1 MTKKFMSWMVV
12 IGALIC
18 VLLGVFIFFT
28 SMSVKKSLTAYL
40 NAYLDQ
46 HPHIKSMGIV
56 GAPFECEGFFKIA
69 CVSKELSFLDSQNSP
84 IMDFKNLSI
93 KLNSLDKSSLILSV
107 HSQIKSP
114 ILEQSIQQKIHQI
127 PLKDLNALLEKI
139 KPTRLN
145 CSLKFNAL
153 DEKTLNDNLK
163 CDLTNAENILAYTF
177 FQEGLMEAQENLSLK
192 NIFKTLS
199 SKDAK
204 AIEKLQ
210 DKLRFLAPKLGVS
223 IQARH
228 LKNLLESFYHQN
240 KESLG
245 FFSPYFSLRSQ
256 TPSVS
261 YESALASL
269 ENYFMA
275 LFQSRFK
282 DDAKLQQNFK
292 GLLQAFVSMAKD
304 KRSQIALNAQAKDNA
319 KLTFNALL
327 ESLSVNFFQSYKISH
342 E

>member
-1 MTKKFMSWMVV
+1 
-12 IGALIC
+12 
-18 VLLGVFIFFT
+18 
-28 SMSVKKSLTAYL
+28 
-40 NAYLDQ
+40 
-46 HPHIKSMGIV
+46 
-56 GAPFECEGFFKIA
+56 
-69 CVSKELSFLDSQNSP
+69 
-84 IMDFKNLSI
+84 
-93 KLNSLDKSSLILSV
+93 
-107 HSQIKSP
+107 
-114 ILEQSIQQKIHQI
+114 
-127 PLKDLNALLEKI
+127 
-139 KPTRLN
+139 
-145 CSLKFNAL
+145 
-153 DEKTLNDNLK
+153 
-163 CDLTNAENILAYTF
+163 
-177 FQEGLMEAQENLSLK
+177 MEVQENLSLK

-204 AIEKLQ
+204 AIEELQ
-210 DKLRFLAPKLGVS
+210 DKLRFSAPKLGVS

-228 LKNLLESFYHQN
+228 LKNLLEAFYHQN

-245 FFSPYFSLRSQ
+245 FFSPYFSLRSP

-282 DDAKLQQNFK
+282 DNTELQQDFK

-327 ESLSVNFFQSYKISH
+327 ESLSVNFFQSYQISH

>member
-1 MTKKFMSWMVV
+1 
-12 IGALIC
+12 
-18 VLLGVFIFFT
+18 
-28 SMSVKKSLTAYL
+28 MSVKKSLTAYL

-46 HPHIKSMGIV
+46 RPHIKGMGIA

-69 CVSKELSFLDSQNSP
+69 CVSKELRFLDPQNSP
-84 IMDFKNLSI
+84 IMDFKDLNI
-93 KLNSLDKSSLILSV
+93 KLNSLDKSSLTLSV
-107 HSQIKSP
+107 HSQIQSP
-114 ILEQSIQQKIHQI
+114 ILEQDIQQKISQI
-127 PLKDLNALLEKI
+127 PLKNLNALLEKF

-145 CSLKFNAL
+145 CSLQFNAI

-177 FQEGLMEAQENLSLK
+177 FQEGLMEVQENLSLK
-192 NIFKTLS
+192 TIFKTLS

-204 AIEKLQ
+204 AIEELQ
-210 DKLRFLAPKLGVS
+210 DKLRFLAPKLSVS

-228 LKNLLESFYHQN
+228 FKNVLESFYQQN

-275 LFQSRFK
+275 LFQSHFK
-282 DDAKLQQNFK
+282 DDTALQQNFK

-304 KRSQIALNAQAKDNA
+304 KRSQITLNAQTKDNT

>member
-1 MTKKFMSWMVV
+1 MVV

-28 SMSVKKSLTAYL
+28 SMSVKKSLSAYL

-46 HPHIKSMGIV
+46 RPHIKGMGIV

-69 CVSKELSFLDSQNSP
+69 CTSKEISFLNSQNSL
-84 IMDFKNLSI
+84 IMDFNNLSI
-93 KLNSLDKSSLILSV
+93 KLHSLDKSSLILSV

-114 ILEQSIQQKIHQI
+114 ILEQDIQQKTHQI

-153 DEKTLNDNLK
+153 DEKTLNDHLK

-204 AIEKLQ
+204 AIKELQ
-210 DKLRFLAPKLGVS
+210 DKLRFSVPKLGVS
-223 IQARH
+223 IQAHH
-228 LKNLLESFYHQN
+228 LKNVLEAFYQN

-275 LFQSRFK
+275 LFQSHFK
-282 DDAKLQQNFK
+282 DDTVLQQNFK

-304 KRSQIALNAQAKDNA
+304 KRSQITLNAQAKDNT

-327 ESLSVNFFQSYKISH
+327 DSLSVNFFQSYQISH

>member
-1 MTKKFMSWMVV
+1 MSWMVV

-46 HPHIKSMGIV
+46 RPHIKGMGIV

-84 IMDFKNLSI
+84 IMDFKNLNI
-93 KLNSLDKSSLILSV
+93 KLHSLDKSSLVLSIS
-107 HSQIKSP
+107 SQIKSP
-114 ILEQSIQQKIHQI
+114 ILEQDIQQKISQI
-127 PLKDLNALLEKI
+127 PLKDLNTLLEKM

-145 CSLKFNAL
+145 CSLAFNAL

-177 FQEGLMEAQENLSLK
+177 FQEGLMEVQENLSLK

-204 AIEKLQ
+204 ATEELQ
-210 DKLRFLAPKLGVS
+210 DKLRFLAPKLSVS

-228 LKNLLESFYHQN
+228 LKNVLEAFYHQH

-256 TPSVS
+256 TPRVS

-275 LFQSRFK
+275 LFQSHFK
-282 DDAKLQQNFK
+282 DDTALQQNFK

-304 KRSQIALNAQAKDNA
+304 KRSQITLNAQAKDNT

-327 ESLSVNFFQSYKISH
+327 DSLSVNFFQSYKISH

>member
-12 IGALIC
+12 VGALIC

-40 NAYLDQ
+40 NAYLNQ
-46 HPHIKSMGIV
+46 RPHIKGMGIA
-56 GAPFECEGFFKIA
+56 GTPFKCEGFFKIA
-69 CVSKELSFLDSQNSP
+69 CVSKELRFLDSQNSP
-84 IMDFKNLSI
+84 IVDFKDLSI

-114 ILEQSIQQKIHQI
+114 ILEQSIQQKIQQI

-153 DEKTLNDNLK
+153 DEKTLNNHLK
-163 CDLTNAENILAYTF
+163 CDLTNAENVLAYTF
-177 FQEGLMEAQENLSLK
+177 FQEGLMEAENLSLK

-204 AIEKLQ
+204 AIEELQ

-223 IQARH
+223 IQAHH
-228 LKNLLESFYHQN
+228 LKNLLEAFYHQN

-282 DDAKLQQNFK
+282 DDTALQQNFK

-304 KRSQIALNAQAKDNA
+304 KRSQIALNAQAKDNT
-319 KLTFNALL
+319 KLTFDALL
-327 ESLSVNFFQSYKISH
+327 ESLSVNFFQSYTISH

>member
-1 MTKKFMSWMVV
+1 
-12 IGALIC
+12 
-18 VLLGVFIFFT
+18 
-28 SMSVKKSLTAYL
+28 MSVKKSLTAYL
-40 NAYLDQ
+40 NAYLEQ
-46 HPHIKSMGIV
+46 RPNIKGMGIAS
-56 GAPFECEGFFKIA
+56 APFKCEGFFKIA
-69 CVSKELSFLDSQNSP
+69 CVSKELRFLDPQNSP
-84 IMDFKNLSI
+84 IMDFKDLNI
-93 KLNSLDKSSLILSV
+93 KLHSLDKSSLTLSV
-107 HSQIKSP
+107 HSQIQSP
-114 ILEQSIQQKIHQI
+114 ILEQDIQQKISQI
-127 PLKDLNALLEKI
+127 PLKNLNALLEKF

-204 AIEKLQ
+204 AIEELQ
-210 DKLRFLAPKLGVS
+210 DKLRFLAPKLSVS

-228 LKNLLESFYHQN
+228 LKNVLESFYHQN

-245 FFSPYFSLRSQ
+245 FFSPYFSLCSQ

-275 LFQSRFK
+275 LFQSHFK
-282 DDAKLQQNFK
+282 DDTALQQNFK

-304 KRSQIALNAQAKDNA
+304 KRSQIALNAQAKDNT
-319 KLTFNALL
+319 KLTLNALL
-327 ESLSVNFFQSYKISH
+327 DSLSVNFFQSYKISH

>member
-46 HPHIKSMGIV
+46 RPHIKGMGIA

-69 CVSKELSFLDSQNSP
+69 CVSKELRFLDPQSSP
-84 IMDFKNLSI
+84 IMDFKDLNI
-93 KLNSLDKSSLILSV
+93 KLHSLDKSSLILSV
-107 HSQIKSP
+107 HSQIQSP
-114 ILEQSIQQKIHQI
+114 ILEQDIQQKIHQI
-127 PLKDLNALLEKI
+127 PLKNLNALLEKF

-204 AIEKLQ
+204 AIEELQ
-210 DKLRFLAPKLGVS
+210 DKLRFLAPKLSVS

-228 LKNLLESFYHQN
+228 FKNVLESFYQQN

-275 LFQSRFK
+275 LFQSHFK
-282 DDAKLQQNFK
+282 DDTALQQNFK

-304 KRSQIALNAQAKDNA
+304 KRSQIALNAQAKDNT

-327 ESLSVNFFQSYKISH
+327 DSLSVNFFQSYKISH

>member
-1 MTKKFMSWMVV
+1 MTKKFMSWMMV

-46 HPHIKSMGIV
+46 RPHIKGMGII

-69 CVSKELSFLDSQNSP
+69 CVSKELRFLDPQNSP
-84 IMDFKNLSI
+84 IMDFKDLNI
-93 KLNSLDKSSLILSV
+93 KLHSLDKSSLTLSV
-107 HSQIKSP
+107 HSQIQSP
-114 ILEQSIQQKIHQI
+114 ILEQSIQQKISQI
-127 PLKDLNALLEKI
+127 PLKNLNALLEKF

-177 FQEGLMEAQENLSLK
+177 FQEGLMETQENLSLK

-204 AIEKLQ
+204 AIEELQ
-210 DKLRFLAPKLGVS
+210 DKLRFLAPKLSVS
-223 IQARH
+223 IQVRH
-228 LKNLLESFYHQN
+228 FKNVLESFYHQN

-275 LFQSRFK
+275 LFQSHFK
-282 DDAKLQQNFK
+282 DDTALQQNFK

-304 KRSQIALNAQAKDNA
+304 KRSQITLNAQAKDNT

-327 ESLSVNFFQSYKISH
+327 DSLSVNFFQSYKISH

>member
-1 MTKKFMSWMVV
+1 MVV

-46 HPHIKSMGIV
+46 RPHIKGMGIAS
-56 GAPFECEGFFKIA
+56 APFKCEGFFKIA
-69 CVSKELSFLDSQNSP
+69 CVSKELRFLDPQNSP
-84 IMDFKNLSI
+84 IMDFKDLNI
-93 KLNSLDKSSLILSV
+93 KLHSLDKSSLTLSV
-107 HSQIKSP
+107 HSQIQSP
-114 ILEQSIQQKIHQI
+114 ILEQSIQQKISQI
-127 PLKDLNALLEKI
+127 PLKNLNALLEKF

-145 CSLKFNAL
+145 CSLQFNAL

-204 AIEKLQ
+204 AIEELQ
-210 DKLRFLAPKLGVS
+210 DKLRFLAPKLSVS

-228 LKNLLESFYHQN
+228 FKNVLESFYQQN

-245 FFSPYFSLRSQ
+245 FFSPYFSLHSQ

-275 LFQSRFK
+275 LFQSHFK
-282 DDAKLQQNFK
+282 DDTALQQNFK
-292 GLLQAFVSMAKD
+292 GLLQALVSMAKD
-304 KRSQIALNAQAKDNA
+304 KRSQIALNAQAKDNT

>member
-1 MTKKFMSWMVV
+1 
-12 IGALIC
+12 
-18 VLLGVFIFFT
+18 
-28 SMSVKKSLTAYL
+28 MSVKKSLTAYL

-46 HPHIKSMGIV
+46 RPHIKGMGIA
-56 GAPFECEGFFKIA
+56 GAPFECKGFFKIA
-69 CVSKELSFLDSQNSP
+69 CVSKELRFLDSQNSP
-84 IMDFKNLSI
+84 IMDFKDLNI
-93 KLNSLDKSSLILSV
+93 KLNSLDKSSLTLSV
-107 HSQIKSP
+107 HSQIQSP
-114 ILEQSIQQKIHQI
+114 ILEQDIQQKISQI
-127 PLKDLNALLEKI
+127 PLKNLNALLEKF

-145 CSLKFNAL
+145 CSLQFNAI

-177 FQEGLMEAQENLSLK
+177 FQEGLMEVQENLSLK
-192 NIFKTLS
+192 TIFKTLS

-204 AIEKLQ
+204 AIEELQ
-210 DKLRFLAPKLGVS
+210 DKLRFLAPKLSVS

-228 LKNLLESFYHQN
+228 FKNVLESFYQQN

-275 LFQSRFK
+275 LFQSHFK
-282 DDAKLQQNFK
+282 DNTELQQNFK

-304 KRSQIALNAQAKDNA
+304 KRSQIALNAQAKDNT

-327 ESLSVNFFQSYKISH
+327 DSLSVNFFQSYKISH

>member
-1 MTKKFMSWMVV
+1 
-12 IGALIC
+12 
-18 VLLGVFIFFT
+18 
-28 SMSVKKSLTAYL
+28 MSVKKSLTAYL

-46 HPHIKSMGIV
+46 RPHIKGMGI
-56 GAPFECEGFFKIA
+56 ASTPFECEGFFKIA
-69 CVSKELSFLDSQNSP
+69 CVSKELRFLDSQNSP
-84 IMDFKNLSI
+84 IMDFKDLNI
-93 KLNSLDKSSLILSV
+93 KLHSLDKSSLTLSV
-107 HSQIKSP
+107 HSQIQSP
-114 ILEQSIQQKIHQI
+114 ILEQDIQQKISQI
-127 PLKDLNALLEKI
+127 PLKNLNALLEKF
-139 KPTRLN
+139 KPVRLN

-177 FQEGLMEAQENLSLK
+177 FQEGLMEVQENLSLK

-204 AIEKLQ
+204 AIEELQ
-210 DKLRFLAPKLGVS
+210 DKLRFLAPKLSVS

-228 LKNLLESFYHQN
+228 FKNVLESFYQQN

-275 LFQSRFK
+275 LFQSHFK
-282 DDAKLQQNFK
+282 DDTALQQNFK

-304 KRSQIALNAQAKDNA
+304 KRSQITLNAQAKDNT

-327 ESLSVNFFQSYKISH
+327 DSLSVNFFQSYKISH

>member
-1 MTKKFMSWMVV
+1 
-12 IGALIC
+12 
-18 VLLGVFIFFT
+18 
-28 SMSVKKSLTAYL
+28 MSVKKSLTAYL

-46 HPHIKSMGIV
+46 RPHIKGMGIA

-69 CVSKELSFLDSQNSP
+69 CISKELRFLDSQNSP

-93 KLNSLDKSSLILSV
+93 KLHSLDKSSLTLSV
-107 HSQIKSP
+107 HSQIQSP
-114 ILEQSIQQKIHQI
+114 ILEQDIQQKISQI
-127 PLKDLNALLEKI
+127 PLKDLNTLLEKM

-145 CSLKFNAL
+145 CSLQFNAI

-192 NIFKTLS
+192 TIFKTLS

-204 AIEKLQ
+204 AIEELQ
-210 DKLRFLAPKLGVS
+210 DKLRFLAPKLSVS
-223 IQARH
+223 IQVRH
-228 LKNLLESFYHQN
+228 FKNVLESFYQQN

-275 LFQSRFK
+275 LFQSHFK
-282 DDAKLQQNFK
+282 DDTALQQNFK

-304 KRSQIALNAQAKDNA
+304 KRSQIVLNAQAKDNA

-327 ESLSVNFFQSYKISH
+327 DSLSVNFFQSYKISH

>member
-1 MTKKFMSWMVV
+1 
-12 IGALIC
+12 
-18 VLLGVFIFFT
+18 
-28 SMSVKKSLTAYL
+28 MSVKKSLTAYL

-46 HPHIKSMGIV
+46 RPHIKGMGIA

-69 CVSKELSFLDSQNSP
+69 CVSKELRFLDPQNSP
-84 IMDFKNLSI
+84 IMDFKDLNI
-93 KLNSLDKSSLILSV
+93 KLHSLDKSSLTLSV
-107 HSQIKSP
+107 HSQIQSP
-114 ILEQSIQQKIHQI
+114 ILEQDIQQKIHQI
-127 PLKDLNALLEKI
+127 PLKNLNALLEKF
-139 KPTRLN
+139 KPARLN
-145 CSLKFNAL
+145 CSLKFNAI

-204 AIEKLQ
+204 AIEELQ
-210 DKLRFLAPKLGVS
+210 DKLRFLAPKLSVS
-223 IQARH
+223 IQVRH
-228 LKNLLESFYHQN
+228 FKNVLESFYQQN

-275 LFQSRFK
+275 LFQSHFK
-282 DDAKLQQNFK
+282 DDTALQQNFK

-304 KRSQIALNAQAKDNA
+304 KRSQITLNAQIKDNA

>member
-1 MTKKFMSWMVV
+1 MVV

-46 HPHIKSMGIV
+46 RPHIKGMGIA
-56 GAPFECEGFFKIA
+56 GTPFECEGFFKIA
-69 CVSKELSFLDSQNSP
+69 CVSKELSFLDPQNSP

-93 KLNSLDKSSLILSV
+93 KLHSLDKSSLTLSV

-114 ILEQSIQQKIHQI
+114 ILEQDIQQKISQI
-127 PLKDLNALLEKI
+127 PLKDLNILLEKM

-177 FQEGLMEAQENLSLK
+177 FQEGLMEAQEENLSLK

-204 AIEKLQ
+204 AIEELQ
-210 DKLRFLAPKLGVS
+210 DKLRFLAPKLSVS

-228 LKNLLESFYHQN
+228 LKNVLESFYHQN

-275 LFQSRFK
+275 LFQSHFK
-282 DDAKLQQNFK
+282 DDTALQQNFK

-304 KRSQIALNAQAKDNA
+304 KRSQIALNAQAKDNT

>member
-1 MTKKFMSWMVV
+1 
-12 IGALIC
+12 
-18 VLLGVFIFFT
+18 
-28 SMSVKKSLTAYL
+28 MSVKKSLTAYL
-40 NAYLDQ
+40 NAYLEQ
-46 HPHIKSMGIV
+46 RPNIEGMGIIGV
-56 GAPFECEGFFKIA
+56 PFKCEGFFKIA
-69 CVSKELSFLDSQNSP
+69 CVSKELRFLDPQNSP
-84 IMDFKNLSI
+84 IMDFKNLNI
-93 KLNSLDKSSLILSV
+93 KLHSLDKSSLTLSI
-107 HSQIKSP
+107 HSQIQSP
-114 ILEQSIQQKIHQI
+114 ILEQSIQQKISQI
-127 PLKDLNALLEKI
+127 PLKNLNALLEKF

-145 CSLKFNAL
+145 CSLIFNAL

-204 AIEKLQ
+204 AIEELQ
-210 DKLRFLAPKLGVS
+210 DKLRFLAPKLSVS

-228 LKNLLESFYHQN
+228 FKNVLESFYQQN

-275 LFQSRFK
+275 LFQSHFK
-282 DDAKLQQNFK
+282 DDTALQQNFK
-292 GLLQAFVSMAKD
+292 GLLQALVSMAKD
-304 KRSQIALNAQAKDNA
+304 KRSQIALNAQAKDNT

-327 ESLSVNFFQSYKISH
+327 DSLSVNFFQSYKISH

>member
-1 MTKKFMSWMVV
+1 
-12 IGALIC
+12 
-18 VLLGVFIFFT
+18 
-28 SMSVKKSLTAYL
+28 MSVKKSLTAYL

-46 HPHIKSMGIV
+46 RPHIKGMGIAS
-56 GAPFECEGFFKIA
+56 APFKCEGFFKIA
-69 CVSKELSFLDSQNSP
+69 CVSKELRFLDSQNSP
-84 IMDFKNLSI
+84 IMDFKDLNI
-93 KLNSLDKSSLILSV
+93 KLHSLDKSSLTLSV
-107 HSQIKSP
+107 HSQIQSP
-114 ILEQSIQQKIHQI
+114 ILEQDIQQKIHQI
-127 PLKDLNALLEKI
+127 PLKNLNALLEKF

-153 DEKTLNDNLK
+153 DEKILNDNLK

-177 FQEGLMEAQENLSLK
+177 FQEGLMETQENLSLK

-204 AIEKLQ
+204 AIEELQ
-210 DKLRFLAPKLGVS
+210 DKLRFLAPKLSVS
-223 IQARH
+223 IQAH
-228 LKNLLESFYHQN
+228 HFKNILESFYQQN

-275 LFQSRFK
+275 LFQSHFK
-282 DDAKLQQNFK
+282 DDTALQQNFK
-292 GLLQAFVSMAKD
+292 GLLQAFVSMAKN
-304 KRSQIALNAQAKDNA
+304 KRSQITLNAQAKDNT

>member
-46 HPHIKSMGIV
+46 RPQIKGMGIA

-69 CVSKELSFLDSQNSP
+69 CVSKELRFLDPQNSP
-84 IMDFKNLSI
+84 IMDFKDLNI
-93 KLNSLDKSSLILSV
+93 KLHSLDKSSLTLSV
-107 HSQIKSP
+107 HSQIQSP
-114 ILEQSIQQKIHQI
+114 ILEQDIQQKIHQI
-127 PLKDLNALLEKI
+127 PLKNLNALLEKF

-145 CSLKFNAL
+145 CSLTFNAL

-192 NIFKTLS
+192 TIFKTLS

-204 AIEKLQ
+204 AIEELQ
-210 DKLRFLAPKLGVS
+210 DKLRFLAPKLSVS

-228 LKNLLESFYHQN
+228 FKNVLESFYQQN

-275 LFQSRFK
+275 LFQSHFK
-282 DDAKLQQNFK
+282 DDTALQQDFK

-304 KRSQIALNAQAKDNA
+304 KRSQITLNAQAKDNT
-319 KLTFNALL
+319 KLTLNALL

>member
-1 MTKKFMSWMVV
+1 
-12 IGALIC
+12 
-18 VLLGVFIFFT
+18 
-28 SMSVKKSLTAYL
+28 MSVKKSLTAYL

-46 HPHIKSMGIV
+46 RPNIKGMGIA
-56 GAPFECEGFFKIA
+56 GAPFKCEGFFKIA
-69 CVSKELSFLDSQNSP
+69 CVSKELRFLDPQNSP

-93 KLNSLDKSSLILSV
+93 KLHSLDKSSLTLSV
-107 HSQIKSP
+107 HSQIQSP
-114 ILEQSIQQKIHQI
+114 ILEQDIQQKINQI
-127 PLKDLNALLEKI
+127 PLKNLNALLEKF

-145 CSLKFNAL
+145 CSLQFNAL

-204 AIEKLQ
+204 AIEELQ
-210 DKLRFLAPKLGVS
+210 DKLRFLAPKLSVS

-228 LKNLLESFYHQN
+228 FKNVLESFYHQN

-275 LFQSRFK
+275 LFQSHFK
-282 DDAKLQQNFK
+282 DDTALQQNFK

-304 KRSQIALNAQAKDNA
+304 KRSQITLNAQAKDNA

-327 ESLSVNFFQSYKISH
+327 DSLSVNFFQSYKISH

>member
-1 MTKKFMSWMVV
+1 MVV

-46 HPHIKSMGIV
+46 RPHIKGMGIA

-69 CVSKELSFLDSQNSP
+69 CVSKELRFLDPQNSP
-84 IMDFKNLSI
+84 IMDFKDLNI
-93 KLNSLDKSSLILSV
+93 KLHSLDKSSLTLSV
-107 HSQIKSP
+107 HSQIQSP
-114 ILEQSIQQKIHQI
+114 ILEQDIQQKIHQI
-127 PLKDLNALLEKI
+127 PLKNLNALLEKF

-145 CSLKFNAL
+145 CSLQFNAL

-177 FQEGLMEAQENLSLK
+177 FQESLMEAQENLSLK

-204 AIEKLQ
+204 AIEELQ
-210 DKLRFLAPKLGVS
+210 DKLRFLVPKLSVS

-228 LKNLLESFYHQN
+228 FKNVLESFYHQN

-245 FFSPYFSLRSQ
+245 FFPLILVCDLK
-256 TPSVS
+256 P
-261 YESALASL
+261 LAFL
-269 ENYFMA
+269 MKA
-275 LFQSRFK
+275 R
-282 DDAKLQQNFK
+282 
-292 GLLQAFVSMAKD
+292 
-304 KRSQIALNAQAKDNA
+304 
-319 KLTFNALL
+319 
-327 ESLSVNFFQSYKISH
+327 
-342 E
+342 

>member
-1 MTKKFMSWMVV
+1 MSWMVV

-28 SMSVKKSLTAYL
+28 SMSVKKSLSAYL

-46 HPHIKSMGIV
+46 RPHIKI

-69 CVSKELSFLDSQNSP
+69 CASKEISFLNSQNSP

-93 KLNSLDKSSLILSV
+93 KLNSLDKSSLTLSV

-127 PLKDLNALLEKI
+127 PLKDLNALLEKM

-145 CSLKFNAL
+145 CSLKFNAI

-204 AIEKLQ
+204 AIEELQ
-210 DKLRFLAPKLGVS
+210 DKLRFSAPKLGVS

-228 LKNLLESFYHQN
+228 LKNVLESFYHQN

-269 ENYFMA
+269 EKYFMA
-275 LFQSRFK
+275 LFQSHFK
-282 DDAKLQQNFK
+282 DNTALQQNFK

-304 KRSQIALNAQAKDNA
+304 KRSQIALNAQTKNNA

>member
-1 MTKKFMSWMVV
+1 
-12 IGALIC
+12 
-18 VLLGVFIFFT
+18 
-28 SMSVKKSLTAYL
+28 MSVKKSLTAYL

-46 HPHIKSMGIV
+46 RPHIKGMGIAS
-56 GAPFECEGFFKIA
+56 APFKCEGFFKIA
-69 CVSKELSFLDSQNSP
+69 CVSKELRFLDPQNSP
-84 IMDFKNLSI
+84 IMDFKDLNI
-93 KLNSLDKSSLILSV
+93 KLHSLDKSSLTLSV
-107 HSQIKSP
+107 HSQIQSP
-114 ILEQSIQQKIHQI
+114 ILEQSIQQKISQI
-127 PLKDLNALLEKI
+127 PLKNLNALLEKF

-145 CSLKFNAL
+145 CSLQFNAL

-204 AIEKLQ
+204 AIEELQ
-210 DKLRFLAPKLGVS
+210 DKLRFLAPKLSVS

-228 LKNLLESFYHQN
+228 FKNVLESFYQQN

-245 FFSPYFSLRSQ
+245 FFSPYFSLHSQ

-275 LFQSRFK
+275 LFQSHFK
-282 DDAKLQQNFK
+282 DDTALQQNFK
-292 GLLQAFVSMAKD
+292 GLLQALVSMAKD
-304 KRSQIALNAQAKDNA
+304 KRSQIALNAQAKDNT

-327 ESLSVNFFQSYKISH
+327 DSLSVNFFQSYKISH

>member
-1 MTKKFMSWMVV
+1 MSWMVV

-46 HPHIKSMGIV
+46 RPHIKGMGI
-56 GAPFECEGFFKIA
+56 ASSPFECEGFFKIA
-69 CVSKELSFLDSQNSP
+69 CVSKELRFLDPQNSP
-84 IMDFKNLSI
+84 IMDFKDLNI
-93 KLNSLDKSSLILSV
+93 KLHSLDKSSLTLSV
-107 HSQIKSP
+107 HSQIQSP
-114 ILEQSIQQKIHQI
+114 ILEQSIQQKISQI
-127 PLKDLNALLEKI
+127 PLKNLNALLEKF
-139 KPTRLN
+139 KPTHLN
-145 CSLKFNAL
+145 CSLQFNAL

-204 AIEKLQ
+204 AIEELQ
-210 DKLRFLAPKLGVS
+210 DKLRFLAPKLSVS
-223 IQARH
+223 IQVRH
-228 LKNLLESFYHQN
+228 FKNVLESFYQQN

-275 LFQSRFK
+275 LFQSHFK
-282 DDAKLQQNFK
+282 DDTALQQNFK
-292 GLLQAFVSMAKD
+292 GLLQALVSMAKD

-327 ESLSVNFFQSYKISH
+327 DSLSVNFFQSYTISH

>member
-1 MTKKFMSWMVV
+1 MSWMVV

-28 SMSVKKSLTAYL
+28 SMSVKKSLSAYL

-46 HPHIKSMGIV
+46 RPHIKGVGIV

-69 CVSKELSFLDSQNSP
+69 CTSKELSFLDSQNSP

-93 KLNSLDKSSLILSV
+93 KLNSLDRRSLTLSV

-145 CSLKFNAL
+145 CSLEFNFL
-153 DEKTLNDNLK
+153 DEKTLNDHLK

-177 FQEGLMEAQENLSLK
+177 FQEGLMTTQDHSSLK
-192 NIFKTLS
+192 PVFKALT
-199 SKDAK
+199 SKDNK
-204 AIEKLQ
+204 AIEELQ

-228 LKNLLESFYHQN
+228 LKNLLEAFYHQN

-269 ENYFMA
+269 EKYFMA
-275 LFQSRFK
+275 LFQSYFK

-327 ESLSVNFFQSYKISH
+327 ESLSVNFFQSYEINH

>member
-40 NAYLDQ
+40 NAYLEQ
-46 HPHIKSMGIV
+46 RPHIKGMGIAS
-56 GAPFECEGFFKIA
+56 APFKCEGFFKIA
-69 CVSKELSFLDSQNSP
+69 CVSKELRFLDPQNSP
-84 IMDFKNLSI
+84 IMDFKDLNI
-93 KLNSLDKSSLILSV
+93 KLHSLDKSSLILSV
-107 HSQIKSP
+107 HSQIQSP
-114 ILEQSIQQKIHQI
+114 ILEQSIQQKISQI
-127 PLKDLNALLEKI
+127 PLKNLNALLEKF

-145 CSLKFNAL
+145 CSLQFNAL

-204 AIEKLQ
+204 AIEELQ
-210 DKLRFLAPKLGVS
+210 DKLRFLAPKLSVS

-228 LKNLLESFYHQN
+228 FKNVLESFYQQN

-275 LFQSRFK
+275 LFQSHFK
-282 DDAKLQQNFK
+282 DDTALQQNFK

-304 KRSQIALNAQAKDNA
+304 KRSQITLNAQAKDNT

-327 ESLSVNFFQSYKISH
+327 ESLSVNFFQSYTISH

>member
-1 MTKKFMSWMVV
+1 MSWMVV

-40 NAYLDQ
+40 NAYLNQ
-46 HPHIKSMGIV
+46 RPHIKGMGIA
-56 GAPFECEGFFKIA
+56 GSPFECEGFFKIA
-69 CVSKELSFLDSQNSP
+69 CVSKELRFLDSQNSP
-84 IMDFKNLSI
+84 IVDFKNLSI
-93 KLNSLDKSSLILSV
+93 KLHSLDKSSLTLSV
-107 HSQIKSP
+107 HSQIQSP
-114 ILEQSIQQKIHQI
+114 ILEQDIQQKISQI
-127 PLKDLNALLEKI
+127 PLKDLNALLEKM

-177 FQEGLMEAQENLSLK
+177 FQEGLMETQENLSLK

-204 AIEKLQ
+204 AIEELQ
-210 DKLRFLAPKLGVS
+210 DKLRFLAPKLSVS

-228 LKNLLESFYHQN
+228 FKNVLEAFYHQH

-275 LFQSRFK
+275 LFQSHFK
-282 DDAKLQQNFK
+282 DNTVLQQNFK

-304 KRSQIALNAQAKDNA
+304 KRSQITFNAQIKDNT

-327 ESLSVNFFQSYKISH
+327 DSLSVNFFQSYKISH

>member
-46 HPHIKSMGIV
+46 RPHIKGMGIV

-84 IMDFKNLSI
+84 IMDFKNLNI
-93 KLNSLDKSSLILSV
+93 KLHSLDKSSLVLSIS
-107 HSQIKSP
+107 SQIKSP
-114 ILEQSIQQKIHQI
+114 ILEQDIQQKISQI
-127 PLKDLNALLEKI
+127 PLKDLNTLLEKM

-145 CSLKFNAL
+145 CSLAFNAL

-177 FQEGLMEAQENLSLK
+177 FQEGLMEVQENLSLK

-204 AIEKLQ
+204 ATEELQ
-210 DKLRFLAPKLGVS
+210 DKLRFLAPKLSVS

-228 LKNLLESFYHQN
+228 LKNVLEAFYHQH

-256 TPSVS
+256 TPRVS

-275 LFQSRFK
+275 LFQSHFK
-282 DDAKLQQNFK
+282 DDTALQQNFK

-304 KRSQIALNAQAKDNA
+304 KRSQITLNAQAKDNT

-327 ESLSVNFFQSYKISH
+327 DSLSVNFFQSYKISH

>member
-1 MTKKFMSWMVV
+1 
-12 IGALIC
+12 
-18 VLLGVFIFFT
+18 
-28 SMSVKKSLTAYL
+28 MSVKKSLTTYL

-46 HPHIKSMGIV
+46 RPHIKGMGIA

-69 CVSKELSFLDSQNSP
+69 CVSKELRFLDPQNSP
-84 IMDFKNLSI
+84 IMDFKDLNI
-93 KLNSLDKSSLILSV
+93 KLHSLDKSSLTLSV
-107 HSQIKSP
+107 HSQIQSP
-114 ILEQSIQQKIHQI
+114 ILEQSIQQKISQI
-127 PLKDLNALLEKI
+127 PLKNLNSLLEKF

-145 CSLKFNAL
+145 CSLQFNAL

-204 AIEKLQ
+204 AIEELQ
-210 DKLRFLAPKLGVS
+210 DKLRFLAPKLSVS

-228 LKNLLESFYHQN
+228 FKNVLESFYQQN

-275 LFQSRFK
+275 LFQSHFK
-282 DDAKLQQNFK
+282 DDTALQQNFK

-304 KRSQIALNAQAKDNA
+304 KRSQIALNAQAKDNT

-327 ESLSVNFFQSYKISH
+327 DSLSVNFFQSYKISH

>member
-1 MTKKFMSWMVV
+1 MSWMVV
-12 IGALIC
+12 IGAFIC

-46 HPHIKSMGIV
+46 RPHIKGMGIV

-69 CVSKELSFLDSQNSP
+69 CTSKEISFLDSQNSP
-84 IMDFKNLSI
+84 IMDFKNLNI
-93 KLNSLDKSSLILSV
+93 KLHSLDKSSLTLSIS
-107 HSQIKSP
+107 SQIKSP
-114 ILEQSIQQKIHQI
+114 ILEQDIQQKISQI
-127 PLKDLNALLEKI
+127 PLKDLNTLLEKM
-139 KPTRLN
+139 KPTHLN
-145 CSLKFNAL
+145 CSLTFNAL
-153 DEKTLNDNLK
+153 DKKTLNDHLK

-177 FQEGLMEAQENLSLK
+177 FQEGLMEVQENLSLK

-204 AIEKLQ
+204 AIEELQ
-210 DKLRFLAPKLGVS
+210 DKLRFLAPKLSVS

-228 LKNLLESFYHQN
+228 LKNVLEAFYHQH
-240 KESLG
+240 KESLV

-275 LFQSRFK
+275 LFQSHFK
-282 DDAKLQQNFK
+282 DDTVLQQNFK

-304 KRSQIALNAQAKDNA
+304 KRSQITLNAQIKDNT

>member
-1 MTKKFMSWMVV
+1 
-12 IGALIC
+12 
-18 VLLGVFIFFT
+18 
-28 SMSVKKSLTAYL
+28 MSVKKSLTAYL

-46 HPHIKSMGIV
+46 RPHIKGMGI
-56 GAPFECEGFFKIA
+56 ASTPFKCEGFFKIA
-69 CVSKELSFLDSQNSP
+69 CVSKELRFLDPQNSP
-84 IMDFKNLSI
+84 IMDFKNLNI
-93 KLNSLDKSSLILSV
+93 KLHSLDKSSLTLSV
-107 HSQIKSP
+107 HSQIQSP
-114 ILEQSIQQKIHQI
+114 ILEQDIQQKISQI
-127 PLKDLNALLEKI
+127 PLKNLNALLEKF

-145 CSLKFNAL
+145 CSLKFNAI

-204 AIEKLQ
+204 AIEELQ
-210 DKLRFLAPKLGVS
+210 DKLRFLAPKLSVS

-228 LKNLLESFYHQN
+228 FKNVLESFYQQN

-256 TPSVS
+256 TPNVS
-261 YESALASL
+261 YESALTSL

-275 LFQSRFK
+275 LFQSHFK
-282 DDAKLQQNFK
+282 DDTALQQNFK

-304 KRSQIALNAQAKDNA
+304 KRSQITLNAQAKDNT

-327 ESLSVNFFQSYKISH
+327 DSLSVNFFQSYKISH

>member
-1 MTKKFMSWMVV
+1 MSWMVV

-40 NAYLDQ
+40 NAYLEQ
-46 HPHIKSMGIV
+46 RPNIEGMGIIGV
-56 GAPFECEGFFKIA
+56 PFKCEGFFKIA
-69 CVSKELSFLDSQNSP
+69 CVSKELRFLDPQNSP
-84 IMDFKNLSI
+84 IMDFKNLNI
-93 KLNSLDKSSLILSV
+93 KLHSLDKSSLTLSI
-107 HSQIKSP
+107 HSQIQSP
-114 ILEQSIQQKIHQI
+114 ILEQSIQQKISQI
-127 PLKDLNALLEKI
+127 PLKNLNALLEKF

-145 CSLKFNAL
+145 CSLIFNAL

-204 AIEKLQ
+204 AIEELQ
-210 DKLRFLAPKLGVS
+210 DKLRFLAPKLSVS

-228 LKNLLESFYHQN
+228 FKNVLESFYQQN

-275 LFQSRFK
+275 LFQSHFK
-282 DDAKLQQNFK
+282 DDTALQQNFK
-292 GLLQAFVSMAKD
+292 GLLQALVSMAKD
-304 KRSQIALNAQAKDNA
+304 KRSQIALNAQAKDNT

-327 ESLSVNFFQSYKISH
+327 DSLSVNFFQSYKISH

>member
-1 MTKKFMSWMVV
+1 MSWMVV

-18 VLLGVFIFFT
+18 VLLVVFIFFT
-28 SMSVKKSLTAYL
+28 SMSVKKSLTACL

-46 HPHIKSMGIV
+46 RPHIKGIGIA

-69 CVSKELSFLDSQNSP
+69 CVSKELRFLDPQNSP

-93 KLNSLDKSSLILSV
+93 KLHSLDKSSLTLSV
-107 HSQIKSP
+107 HSQIQSP
-114 ILEQSIQQKIHQI
+114 ILEQSIQQKISQI
-127 PLKDLNALLEKI
+127 PLKNLNALLEKM
-139 KPTRLN
+139 KPTHLN

-204 AIEKLQ
+204 AIEELQ
-210 DKLRFLAPKLGVS
+210 DKLRFLAPKLSVS

-228 LKNLLESFYHQN
+228 FKNVLESFYQQN

-261 YESALASL
+261 YESMLASL

-275 LFQSRFK
+275 LFQSHFK
-282 DDAKLQQNFK
+282 DDTVLQQNFK

-304 KRSQIALNAQAKDNA
+304 KRSQITLNAQAKDNA

>member
-1 MTKKFMSWMVV
+1 
-12 IGALIC
+12 
-18 VLLGVFIFFT
+18 
-28 SMSVKKSLTAYL
+28 MSVKKSLTAYL

-46 HPHIKSMGIV
+46 RPHIKGMGIA

-69 CVSKELSFLDSQNSP
+69 CVSKELRFLDPQNSP
-84 IMDFKNLSI
+84 IMDFKDLNI
-93 KLNSLDKSSLILSV
+93 KLHSLDKSSLTLSV
-107 HSQIKSP
+107 RSQIQSP
-114 ILEQSIQQKIHQI
+114 ILEQDIQQKIHQI
-127 PLKDLNALLEKI
+127 PLKNLNALLEKF

-145 CSLKFNAL
+145 CSLQFNAI

-177 FQEGLMEAQENLSLK
+177 FQEGLMEVQENLSLK

-204 AIEKLQ
+204 AIEELQ
-210 DKLRFLAPKLGVS
+210 DKLRFLVPKLSVS

-228 LKNLLESFYHQN
+228 FKNVLESFYQQN

-275 LFQSRFK
+275 LFQSHFK
-282 DDAKLQQNFK
+282 DDTALQQNFK

-304 KRSQIALNAQAKDNA
+304 KRSQIALNAQAKDNT

-327 ESLSVNFFQSYKISH
+327 DSLSVNFFQSYKISH

>member
-1 MTKKFMSWMVV
+1 
-12 IGALIC
+12 
-18 VLLGVFIFFT
+18 
-28 SMSVKKSLTAYL
+28 MSVKKSLTAYL

-46 HPHIKSMGIV
+46 RPHIKGMGIA
-56 GAPFECEGFFKIA
+56 GTPFECEGFFKIA
-69 CVSKELSFLDSQNSP
+69 CVSKELRFLDPQNSP
-84 IMDFKNLSI
+84 IMDFKDLNI
-93 KLNSLDKSSLILSV
+93 KLHSLDKSSLTLSV
-107 HSQIKSP
+107 HSQIQSP
-114 ILEQSIQQKIHQI
+114 ILEQDIQQKIHQI
-127 PLKDLNALLEKI
+127 PLKNLNALLEKF
-139 KPTRLN
+139 KPARLN
-145 CSLKFNAL
+145 CSLKFNAI

-192 NIFKTLS
+192 NIFKTLN

-204 AIEKLQ
+204 AIEELQ
-210 DKLRFLAPKLGVS
+210 DKLRFLAPKLSVS
-223 IQARH
+223 IQVRH
-228 LKNLLESFYHQN
+228 FKNVLESFYQQN

-275 LFQSRFK
+275 LFQSHFK
-282 DDAKLQQNFK
+282 DDTALQQNFK

-304 KRSQIALNAQAKDNA
+304 KRSQIALNAQAKDNT

-327 ESLSVNFFQSYKISH
+327 DSLSVNFFQSYKISH

>member
-1 MTKKFMSWMVV
+1 MSWMVV

-46 HPHIKSMGIV
+46 RPHIKGMGIAS
-56 GAPFECEGFFKIA
+56 APFKCEGFFKIA
-69 CVSKELSFLDSQNSP
+69 CVSKELRFLDPQNSP
-84 IMDFKNLSI
+84 IMDFKDLNI
-93 KLNSLDKSSLILSV
+93 KLNSLDKSSLTLSV
-107 HSQIKSP
+107 HSQIQSP
-114 ILEQSIQQKIHQI
+114 ILEQSIQQKINQI
-127 PLKDLNALLEKI
+127 PLKNLNALLEKF

-145 CSLKFNAL
+145 CSLQFNAL

-192 NIFKTLS
+192 NIFKTLN

-204 AIEKLQ
+204 AIEELQ
-210 DKLRFLAPKLGVS
+210 DKLRFLAPKLSVS

-228 LKNLLESFYHQN
+228 LKNVLESFYHQN

-275 LFQSRFK
+275 LFQSHFK
-282 DDAKLQQNFK
+282 DDTALQQNFK

-304 KRSQIALNAQAKDNA
+304 KQSQIVLNAQAKDNT
-319 KLTFNALL
+319 KLTLNALL
-327 ESLSVNFFQSYKISH
+327 DSLSVNFFQSYKISH

>member
-1 MTKKFMSWMVV
+1 MVV

-46 HPHIKSMGIV
+46 RPHIKGMGIAS
-56 GAPFECEGFFKIA
+56 APFKCEGFFKIA
-69 CVSKELSFLDSQNSP
+69 CVSKELRFLDPQNSP
-84 IMDFKNLSI
+84 IMDFKDLNI
-93 KLNSLDKSSLILSV
+93 KLHSLDKSSLTLSV
-107 HSQIKSP
+107 HSQIQSP
-114 ILEQSIQQKIHQI
+114 ILEQSIQQKISQI
-127 PLKDLNALLEKI
+127 PLKNLNALLEKF

-145 CSLKFNAL
+145 CSLQFNAL

-204 AIEKLQ
+204 AIEELQ
-210 DKLRFLAPKLGVS
+210 DKLRFLAPKLSVS

-228 LKNLLESFYHQN
+228 FKNVLESFYQQN

-245 FFSPYFSLRSQ
+245 FFSPYFSLHSQ

-275 LFQSRFK
+275 LFQSHFK
-282 DDAKLQQNFK
+282 DDTALQQNFK
-292 GLLQAFVSMAKD
+292 GLLQALVSMAKD
-304 KRSQIALNAQAKDNA
+304 KRSQIALNAQAKDNT

-327 ESLSVNFFQSYKISH
+327 DSLSVNFFQSYKISH

>member
-46 HPHIKSMGIV
+46 RPHIKGMGIV

-84 IMDFKNLSI
+84 IMDFKNLNI
-93 KLNSLDKSSLILSV
+93 KLHSLDKSSLVLSIS
-107 HSQIKSP
+107 SQIKSP
-114 ILEQSIQQKIHQI
+114 ILEQDIQQKISQI
-127 PLKDLNALLEKI
+127 PLKDLNTLLEKM

-177 FQEGLMEAQENLSLK
+177 FQEGLMETQENLSLK

-204 AIEKLQ
+204 AIEELQ
-210 DKLRFLAPKLGVS
+210 DKLRFLAPKLSVS

-228 LKNLLESFYHQN
+228 LKNVLESFYHQH

-275 LFQSRFK
+275 LFQSHFK
-282 DDAKLQQNFK
+282 DDTALQQNFK
-292 GLLQAFVSMAKD
+292 GLLQVFVYMAKD
-304 KRSQIALNAQAKDNA
+304 KRSQITFNAQIKDNA

-327 ESLSVNFFQSYKISH
+327 DSLSVNFFQSYKISH

>member
-40 NAYLDQ
+40 NAYLNQ
-46 HPHIKSMGIV
+46 RPHIKGMGIV
-56 GAPFECEGFFKIA
+56 GSPFECEGFFKIA
-69 CVSKELSFLDSQNSP
+69 CVSKKISFLDSQNSP
-84 IMDFKNLSI
+84 IVDFKNLNI
-93 KLNSLDKSSLILSV
+93 KLHSLDKSSLVLSIS
-107 HSQIKSP
+107 SQIKSP
-114 ILEQSIQQKIHQI
+114 ILEQDIQQKISQI
-127 PLKDLNALLEKI
+127 PLKDLNTLLEKM

-163 CDLTNAENILAYTF
+163 CDLTNTENILAYTF

-204 AIEKLQ
+204 AIEELQ
-210 DKLRFLAPKLGVS
+210 DKLRFLAPKLSVS

-228 LKNLLESFYHQN
+228 FKNVLESFYHQH

-275 LFQSRFK
+275 LFQSHFK
-282 DDAKLQQNFK
+282 DDTALQQDFK

-304 KRSQIALNAQAKDNA
+304 KRSQITLNAQAKDNT

-327 ESLSVNFFQSYKISH
+327 DSLSVNFFQSYKISH

>member
-1 MTKKFMSWMVV
+1 MSWMVV

-28 SMSVKKSLTAYL
+28 SMSVKKSLSAYL
-40 NAYLDQ
+40 NAYLNQ
-46 HPHIKSMGIV
+46 RPHIKGMGIA
-56 GAPFECEGFFKIA
+56 GTPFECEGFFKIA
-69 CVSKELSFLDSQNSP
+69 CVSKELRFLDPQNSP

-93 KLNSLDKSSLILSV
+93 KLNSLDKSSLTLSV

-114 ILEQSIQQKIHQI
+114 ILEQSVQQKIHQI

-145 CSLKFNAL
+145 CSLTFNAL
-153 DEKTLNDNLK
+153 DEKNLNNHLK

-177 FQEGLMEAQENLSLK
+177 FQEGLMEAENLSLK

-204 AIEKLQ
+204 AIEELQ

-223 IQARH
+223 IQAHH
-228 LKNLLESFYHQN
+228 LKNLLEAFYHQD

-269 ENYFMA
+269 ENYFMV

-282 DDAKLQQNFK
+282 DDVKLQQNFK

-304 KRSQIALNAQAKDNA
+304 KQSKIALNAQAKDNT